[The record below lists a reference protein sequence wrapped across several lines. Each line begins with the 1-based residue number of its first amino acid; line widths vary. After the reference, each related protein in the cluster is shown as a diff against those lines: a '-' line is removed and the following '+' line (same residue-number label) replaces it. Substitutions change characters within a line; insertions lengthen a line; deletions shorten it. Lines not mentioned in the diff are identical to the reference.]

1 MLLIAE
7 NNIDNNDTN
16 NMDSK
21 LSNGKKSTTPKDPL
35 YFKKY
40 YQEKLKGVKHHC
52 DICNKDIAKEKK
64 ARHANTRLHMRKLKE
79 SLCSNYSEFD

>member
-1 MLLIAE
+1 
-7 NNIDNNDTN
+7 
-16 NMDSK
+16 MDSK

-52 DICNKDIAKEKK
+52 DICNKDIAKDKK
-64 ARHANTRLHMRKLKE
+64 ARHANTRIHMRKLKE
-79 SLCSNYSEFD
+79 HLYSTYSEFD

>member
-1 MLLIAE
+1 MLLITE
-7 NNIDNNDTN
+7 NKIDNNDTN

-21 LSNGKKSTTPKDPL
+21 LSDGVKSTKPKDPL
-35 YFKKY
+35 YFQKY

-52 DICNKDIAKEKK
+52 EICNKDIAKDKK
-64 ARHANTRLHMRKLKE
+64 ARHANTRLHMRRLKE